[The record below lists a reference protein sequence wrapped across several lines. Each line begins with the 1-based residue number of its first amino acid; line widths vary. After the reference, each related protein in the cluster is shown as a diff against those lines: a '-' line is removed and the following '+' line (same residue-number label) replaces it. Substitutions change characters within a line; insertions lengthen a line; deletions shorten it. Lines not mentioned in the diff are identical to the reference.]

1 MGQELS
7 QQHNVT
13 SVPFFIATTQLLCLV
28 LRHQRHSL
36 MCSTKPSDELDQIDF
51 NVCVGDLHDRCR
63 NDALRKYRVF
73 HEDHAAVSA
82 LHKELVILSGVFEI
96 FLGLL
101 LLVPR
106 CSRLAALGIIALL
119 IAVFPANIYLYQHED
134 ILPASPIIHLLRL
147 PLQGVVILWAFW
159 HTRATKKDNDALTRI
174 IHEWWNS

>member
-1 MGQELS
+1 MNWIKL
-7 QQHNVT
+7 T
-13 SVPFFIATTQLLCLV
+13 STYVLAICMIVAGTMHFVNTGFFMKIMPPYL
-28 LRHQRHSL
+28 
-36 MCSTKPSDELDQIDF
+36 P
-51 NVCVGDLHDRCR
+51 
-63 NDALRKYRVF
+63 
-73 HEDHAAVSA
+73 